1 MPLEP
6 GKLFDSGKTIT
17 FYSYKGG
24 TGRTMALANAAVL
37 LAREQSQD
45 RRGVLMIDWDLEA
58 PGLHRFFRNQ
68 LKSITGSTSDPD
80 AKIDKEE
87 GLLDF
92 FWRLKKATSKYD
104 QKSPQRQAEARELL
118 ESIQPE
124 SFALRTDVAGDLSL
138 LKAGRIDDD
147 YSQKVNTFAWEDF
160 YNRAPWLIRS
170 FGERLAK
177 RYRYILIDSRTGLT
191 DVSGICTMLLPE
203 ILVFVFTPNRQ
214 SVEGGLSVIR
224 RATNYRLKSS
234 DLRPLVVFPLAS
246 RVDTT
251 REKLMEIWRYGDPTE
266 GIKGFEPQFEQQFK
280 SIYQLEQC
288 SLKDY
293 FDEIQIQHSPDYA
306 YGEPISVEAEGT
318 GPRLSLK
325 RSYITFVDRLI
336 NSPSPWQK
344 EQLAPKQVDTS
355 DSSNIVFPN
364 GSRARVVYSA
374 PDLTYREIL
383 KSLNLN
389 SISALVIIVGTA
401 NDNESQLNEPVSMLG
416 HPLAR
421 FIAETNASVLDAG
434 IARGLSQLV
443 GEAVSQRSKSQNV
456 IGVSPRGCV
465 SYPQNLEPVVT
476 TNMRLPLDPN
486 HTHFVL
492 TQGSRWG
499 DEIDTKY
506 DLARELGKDVPVI
519 CIVAGGNN
527 TVVHELLQIVK
538 QRWPILV
545 IEGSGGVADQITS
558 YASKARKAS
567 NLPADP
573 TLQEIVNEGNVVIFP
588 KTNSRLAFEQM
599 CYRVTPA
606 GATLEIAWQDFAE
619 LNKAAERWQSL
630 SRALRFGFLGLASV
644 GGAAVAAPYILGN
657 AGFLSLP
664 QIQRW
669 LPQVFLVTMAAL
681 FQYHQFL
688 RPDKR
693 TRELRFV
700 AESVKSEIFR
710 YRSRIAE
717 YATAGISATAVSSAL
732 LRTLDKLRSITG
744 LGRDLLK
751 RDLITP
757 RHQYDRAYQSIKLD
771 DGFSFLTP
779 EQYLSTRLDEQ
790 LEFHLRRSRQS
801 SKRLEF
807 STILILIVLGAGVAF
822 GFIAAGKTLAI
833 FCITMILV
841 LVILGIRESSK
852 LSQTAQVSGI
862 IANDLSSLKQWW
874 FSLSAEDKLEA
885 ENFEFLVRQT
895 EKIIK
900 NSWQVAG
907 IVPTFDIGLNR
918 DSDRQRWN

>member
-1 MPLEP
+1 MPFEP
-6 GKLFDSGKTIT
+6 GKPFDSGKTIT

-24 TGRTMALANAAVL
+24 TGRTMALANVAVR
-37 LAREQSQD
+37 LASEQSKD

-58 PGLHRFFRNQ
+58 PGLHRFFRHQ
-68 LKSITGSTSDPD
+68 LKSITGGASDPD

-92 FWRLKKATSKYD
+92 FWRLKKATSKYN

-118 ESIQPE
+118 ESIKPE
-124 SFALRTDVAGDLSL
+124 SFVLRTDVAGDLSL

-160 YNRAPWLIRS
+160 YNRAPWLIRA

-214 SVEGGLSVIR
+214 SVEGGLGLIR
-224 RATNYRLKSS
+224 RATDYRLKSS

-246 RVDTT
+246 RVEPA
-251 REKLMEIWRYGDPTE
+251 REKLREIWRYGDATE
-266 GIKGFEPQFEQQFK
+266 GIKGFEPQFEQLFK

-293 FDEIQIQHSPDYA
+293 FDEIQIQHTPDYA
-306 YGEPISVEAEGT
+306 YGESIALEAEGS
-318 GPRLSLK
+318 GDRLSLK

-344 EQLAPKQVDTS
+344 EQLTSKEVQTS
-355 DSSNIVFPN
+355 DSSTIVFPN
-364 GSRARVVYSA
+364 GSMARVVHSA
-374 PDLTYREIL
+374 PDLSYREIL
-383 KSLNLN
+383 QALNLN
-389 SISALVIIVGTA
+389 STSALVIIVGTT
-401 NDNESQLNEPVSMLG
+401 NDDENQVNETISILG

-421 FIAETNASVLDAG
+421 FIGETNASVLDAG
-434 IARGLSQLV
+434 IEHGLSKLV
-443 GEAVSQRSKSQNV
+443 GEAVSQRSRSQNV
-456 IGVSPRGCV
+456 IGVAPHDCV
-465 SYPQNLEPVVT
+465 SYPEGLEPVILT
-476 TNMRLPLDPN
+476 KMRLPLDPN

-506 DLARELGKDVPVI
+506 DLARELGKEAPVI
-519 CIVAGGNN
+519 CIVAGGSS
-527 TVVHELLQIVK
+527 TVVHELLQIIK

-545 IEGSGGVADQITS
+545 IEGSGGLADQIAS
-558 YASKARKAS
+558 YASKTRQPS
-567 NLPADP
+567 NLPADS
-573 TLQEIVNEGNVVIFP
+573 TLQEIVNEGNIVIFP

-606 GATLEIAWQDFAE
+606 GPTLEIAWQNFAE
-619 LNKAAERWQSL
+619 LDKAAERWQSI
-630 SRALRFGFLGLASV
+630 SRALRFGFLGLASI
-644 GGAAVAAPYILGN
+644 GGAAVAAPYLVGN

-664 QIQRW
+664 EIQRW
-669 LPQVFLVTMAAL
+669 LPQVLLVTMAAL
-681 FQYHQFL
+681 FQGHQLL

-693 TRELRFV
+693 ARELRFV

-717 YATAGISATAVSSAL
+717 YATAGVSATAVGSAL
-732 LRTLDKLRSITG
+732 LRTLDELRSVIG
-744 LGRDLLK
+744 FRRDLLK
-751 RDLITP
+751 
-757 RHQYDRAYQSIKLD
+757 QDRVTARFQFARVYKGTKLD

-779 EQYLSTRLDEQ
+779 EQYLSTRLEEQ
-790 LEFHLRRSRQS
+790 FGFHLQRSRRS

-807 STILILIVLGAGVAF
+807 STILILTVLSAGVVF
-822 GFIAAGKTLAI
+822 GFIATGKTLAI
-833 FCITMILV
+833 FCITMILM

-862 IANDLSSLKQWW
+862 IANDLASLKQWW
-874 FSLSAEDKLEA
+874 FSLSAEDKEGA
-885 ENFEFLVRQT
+885 DNFEFLVRQT

-907 IVPTFDIGLNR
+907 VVPTFDIGLKR
-918 DSDRQRWN
+918 DERQRWK